1 MQNIYWANVEVENG
15 GQDLD
20 WIFCCLNISMKLHFI
35 YKTNKKTKK
44 LNQPVKA
51 LQNQKYSVG
60 QRPVTSHRQ
69 ASWILLNK
77 KSDLLYL

>member
-1 MQNIYWANVEVENG
+1 
-15 GQDLD
+15 
-20 WIFCCLNISMKLHFI
+20 MKLHFI